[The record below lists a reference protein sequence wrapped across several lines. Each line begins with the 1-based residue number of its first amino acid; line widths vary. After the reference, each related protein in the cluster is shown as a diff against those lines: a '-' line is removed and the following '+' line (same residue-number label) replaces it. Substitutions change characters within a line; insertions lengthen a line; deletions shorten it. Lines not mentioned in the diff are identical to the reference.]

1 MMLTLRTFRTAA
13 TVLAFSALAAC
24 SKKEEPTPTPAPVT
38 QGMSWTVDGANVT
51 ATSAVGHSIAGH
63 TIMGVTGVT
72 GSTDGMY
79 LYVPKTVGTY
89 PLTSTSGAGASLL
102 VSSSGSTR
110 SFESTSGSMVVTGVT
125 ANNVVGTF
133 TFTGSSGT
141 ATKTVTN
148 GKFNANY

>member
-1 MMLTLRTFRTAA
+1 MLTLRTFRTAA

-24 SKKEEPTPTPAPVT
+24 SKKEEPTPTPTPVT

-51 ATSAVGHSIAGH
+51 ATSALGQAFA
-63 TIMGVTGVT
+63 
-72 GSTDGMY
+72 GSTTLVVAGATGNTGGVFLD
-79 LYVPKTVGTY
+79 VPKTVGTY
-89 PLTSTSGAGASLL
+89 PLTSTSDAGASLL
-102 VSSSGSTR
+102 VNGSGSTQ
-110 SFESTSGSMVVTGVT
+110 SFDSTSGTMVVTSVT

-133 TFTGSSGT
+133 TFTGSNGT

>member
-1 MMLTLRTFRTAA
+1 MLTLRTFRTAA

-51 ATSAVGHSIAGH
+51 ATSALGQALA
-63 TIMGVTGVT
+63 
-72 GSTDGMY
+72 GSTTLLVAGATGNTGGVFLD
-79 LYVPKTVGTY
+79 VPKTVGTY
-89 PLTSTSGAGASLL
+89 PLTSTSDAGASLL
-102 VSSSGSTR
+102 VNGSGSTQ
-110 SFESTSGSMVVTGVT
+110 SFDSTSGTLVVTSVT

-133 TFTGSSGT
+133 TFTGSNGT